1 MARPIPGT
9 GSLRVFEAAGRH
21 LNFTRAAE
29 ELHVTPAAVS
39 HQIKEF
45 EDQLDIRLL
54 ERTSRSMRLTSAG
67 EILHAA
73 VTEALAGLSR
83 AVGQMQR
90 QRDSTAL
97 KVTASTSIAARW
109 LVPRL
114 DDFMKEMPGVDVR
127 LDVSDRVREFGR
139 DEIDVAIRFGNGNYP
154 GHRADRLFDNTI
166 FPVCSPALLRTK
178 KPLLH
183 PRDLL
188 QHRLIH
194 VDWSA
199 PGVMWPNWRMWMLAA
214 GVTDYQETAGLRL
227 DNSGLALQAAID
239 GQGVALGDSSL
250 VSDDLA
256 AGRLVQPFAVTI
268 KGPPQFAYYVISPI
282 ATQNDPL
289 VRSFR
294 DWILDEAAKTPL
306 VK

>member
-1 MARPIPGT
+1 MRFIPGT
-9 GSLRVFEAAGRH
+9 GSLKVFEAAGRH

-29 ELHVTPAAVS
+29 ELHVTPAAIS

-54 ERTSRSMRLTSAG
+54 ERTSRSMRLTPAG

-73 VTEALAGLSR
+73 VTEALAGLAR

-90 QRDSTAL
+90 RREGAAL
-97 KVTASTSIAARW
+97 RVTASTSVAARW

-114 DDFMKEMPGVDVR
+114 DDFMAALPGVDVR
-127 LDVSDRVREFGR
+127 LDVSDRVRDFAR
-139 DEIDVAIRFGNGNYP
+139 DDVDVAIRFGNGNYP
-154 GHRADRLFDNTI
+154 GYRADRLFDNTI
-166 FPVCSPALLRTK
+166 FPVCSPALLKTK

-194 VDWSA
+194 VEWSA
-199 PGVMWPNWRMWMLAA
+199 PGVIWPNWRMWMLAA
-214 GVTDYQETAGLRL
+214 GVSDYQETSGLRL

-256 AGRLVQPFAVTI
+256 AGRLVQPFALTI
-268 KGPPQFAYYVISPI
+268 KGPPQFAYYVISPTE
-282 ATQNDPL
+282 TQDEAL
-289 VRSFR
+289 VRAFR
-294 DWILDEAAKTPL
+294 EWILSEAARTPL
-306 VK
+306 VT

>member
-1 MARPIPGT
+1 MVRPIPGT

-45 EDQLDIRLL
+45 EEQLDIRLL

-73 VTEALAGLSR
+73 VTEALAGLTR

-90 QRDSTAL
+90 RRDSAAIR
-97 KVTASTSIAARW
+97 VTASTSVAARW

-114 DDFMKEMPGVDVR
+114 DEFMQAMPGVDVR
-127 LDVSDRVREFGR
+127 LDVSDRVRDFGR
-139 DEIDVAIRFGNGNYP
+139 DEIDLAIRFGNGNYP

-166 FPVCSPALLRTK
+166 FPVCSPALLKTK

-194 VDWSA
+194 VEWSA

-268 KGPPQFAYYVISPI
+268 KGPPQFAYYVISPVE
-282 ATQNDPL
+282 TQNDPL
-289 VRSFR
+289 VRAFR
-294 DWILDEAAKTPL
+294 EWILDEAAKTPL

>member
-1 MARPIPGT
+1 MVRPIPGT

-73 VTEALAGLSR
+73 VTEALAGLTR

-90 QRDSTAL
+90 RRDSAAL
-97 KVTASTSIAARW
+97 RVTASTSVAARW

-114 DDFMKEMPGVDVR
+114 DDFMQAMPGVDVR
-127 LDVSDRVREFGR
+127 LDVSDRVRDFGR

-154 GHRADRLFDNTI
+154 GYRADRLFDNTI

-194 VDWSA
+194 VEWSA
-199 PGVMWPNWRMWMLAA
+199 PGVIWPNWRMWLLAA

-250 VSDDLA
+250 VSDDLT

-282 ATQNDPL
+282 ETQNDPL

>member
-1 MARPIPGT
+1 MVRPIPGT

-45 EDQLDIRLL
+45 EDQLDLRLL
-54 ERTSRSMRLTSAG
+54 ERTSRSMRLTEAG

-73 VTEALAGLSR
+73 VTEALAGLGR
-83 AVGQMQR
+83 AVGSMQR
-90 QRDSTAL
+90 RRDNAAL
-97 KVTASTSIAARW
+97 RVTASTSVAARW

-114 DDFMKEMPGVDVR
+114 DDFMKAMPGVDVR

-139 DEIDVAIRFGNGNYP
+139 DDIDVAIRFGNGNYP

-166 FPVCSPALLRTK
+166 FPVCSPALLKTK

-214 GVTDYQETAGLRL
+214 GVTDYQETPGLRL
-227 DNSGLALQAAID
+227 DNSGLALQAAMD

-268 KGPPQFAYYVISPI
+268 KGPPQFAYYIISPVE
-282 ATQNDPL
+282 TQNDPL
-289 VRSFR
+289 VRAFR
-294 DWILDEAAKTPL
+294 EWILDEAAKTPL

>member
-1 MARPIPGT
+1 MVRPIPGT

-73 VTEALAGLSR
+73 VTEALAGLTR

-90 QRDSTAL
+90 RRDSAAL
-97 KVTASTSIAARW
+97 RVTASTSVAARW

-114 DDFMKEMPGVDVR
+114 DDFMQAMPGVDVR
-127 LDVSDRVREFGR
+127 LDVSDRVRDFGR

-154 GHRADRLFDNTI
+154 GYRADRLFDNTI

-194 VDWSA
+194 VEWSA
-199 PGVMWPNWRMWMLAA
+199 PGVIWPNWRMWLLAA

-282 ATQNDPL
+282 ETQNDPL

>member
-1 MARPIPGT
+1 MVRLIPGT

-45 EDQLDIRLL
+45 EEQLDIRLL
-54 ERTSRSMRLTSAG
+54 ERTSRSMRLTAAG

-73 VTEALAGLSR
+73 VTEALAGLTR

-90 QRDSTAL
+90 RRDSAAL

-114 DDFMKEMPGVDVR
+114 DDFMKTMPGVDVR
-127 LDVSDRVREFGR
+127 LDVSDRVREFAR

-268 KGPPQFAYYVISPI
+268 KGPQQFAYYVISPV

>member
-1 MARPIPGT
+1 MRFLPGT
-9 GSLRVFEAAGRH
+9 GSLKVFEAAGRH
-21 LNFTRAAE
+21 LNFTRAAQ

-45 EDQLDIRLL
+45 EEQLGERLM
-54 ERTSRSMRLTSAG
+54 ERTSRSMRLTEAG
-67 EILHAA
+67 QILHVA
-73 VTEALAGLSR
+73 VGEALAGLNR
-83 AVGQMQR
+83 ALQQLQR
-90 QRDSTAL
+90 GITRRI
-97 KVTASTSIAARW
+97 KVSASTSIAAKW

-114 DDFMKEMPGVDVR
+114 DDYMQLHPGAEVQ
-127 LDVSDRVREFGR
+127 LDVSDRVRDFSR

-154 GHRADRLFDNTI
+154 GSRADRLFDNTI
-166 FPVCSPALLRTK
+166 FPVCSPALLTSK
-178 KPLLH
+178 KPLKH

-194 VDWSA
+194 VEWSGQ
-199 PGVMWPNWRMWMLAA
+199 GVTWPNWRMWMLAA
-214 GVTDYQETAGLRL
+214 GVSDYNETSGLYL
-227 DNSGLALQAAID
+227 DNSGLALQAAVD

-256 AGRLVQPFAVTI
+256 AGRLVQPFALTI

-282 ATQNDPL
+282 ATQDEPL
-289 VRSFR
+289 IKSFR
-294 DWILDEAAKTPL
+294 DWILDEAARTPL

>member
-1 MARPIPGT
+1 MVRPIPGT

-67 EILHAA
+67 EILHVA

-90 QRDSTAL
+90 RRDSAAL

-214 GVTDYQETAGLRL
+214 GVTDYQEAAGLRL

-268 KGPPQFAYYVISPI
+268 KGPPQFAYYVISPVE
-282 ATQNDPL
+282 TQNDPL

>member
-1 MARPIPGT
+1 MARFIPGT
-9 GSLRVFEAAGRH
+9 GSLRAFEAAGRH

-29 ELHVTPAAVS
+29 ELHLTPAAIS

-45 EDQLDIRLL
+45 EDQLGQRLI
-54 ERTSRSMRLTSAG
+54 ERTSRSMRLTPAG

-73 VTEALAGLSR
+73 VSEALDGLGRAASR
-83 AVGQMQR
+83 LQR
-90 QRDSTAL
+90 GRDASRL
-97 KVTASTSIAARW
+97 KVSASTSIAAKW

-114 DDFMKEMPGVDVR
+114 DDYMQTTPGADVQ
-127 LDVSDRVREFGR
+127 LDVSDRVRDFIQ
-139 DEIDVAIRFGNGNYP
+139 DDIDVAIRFGNGHYP
-154 GHRADRLFDNTI
+154 AYRADRLFDNTI
-166 FPVCSPALLRTK
+166 FPVCSPALLTSK
-178 KPLLH
+178 KPLQH

-194 VDWSA
+194 VEWSGQ
-199 PGVMWPNWRMWMLAA
+199 GVTWPNWRMWMLAA
-214 GVTDYQETAGLRL
+214 GVSDFNETRGLHL

-256 AGRLVQPFAVTI
+256 AVRLVQPFALTI
-268 KGPPQFAYYVISPI
+268 KGPAQFAYYVISRME
-282 ATQNDPL
+282 TQNDPL

-294 DWILDEAAKTPL
+294 EWILDEAARTPL

>member
-1 MARPIPGT
+1 MVRPIPGT

-73 VTEALAGLSR
+73 VSEALAGLTR

-90 QRDSTAL
+90 RRDSAAL
-97 KVTASTSIAARW
+97 RVTASTSVAARW

-114 DDFMKEMPGVDVR
+114 DDFMQAMPGVDVR
-127 LDVSDRVREFGR
+127 LDVSDRVRDFGR

-154 GHRADRLFDNTI
+154 GYRADRLFDNTI
-166 FPVCSPALLRTK
+166 FPVCSPALLKTK

-194 VDWSA
+194 VEWSA

-268 KGPPQFAYYVISPI
+268 KGPPQFAYYVISPVE
-282 ATQNDPL
+282 TQNDPL
-289 VRSFR
+289 VRAFR
-294 DWILDEAAKTPL
+294 EWILDEAAKTPL

>member
-1 MARPIPGT
+1 MVRPIPGT

-67 EILHAA
+67 ETLHAA
-73 VTEALAGLSR
+73 VTEALAGLTR

-90 QRDSTAL
+90 RRDSAAL
-97 KVTASTSIAARW
+97 RVTASTSVAARW

-114 DDFMKEMPGVDVR
+114 DDFMQSMPGVDVR
-127 LDVSDRVREFGR
+127 LDVSDRVRDFGR

-166 FPVCSPALLRTK
+166 FPVCSPALLKTK

-194 VDWSA
+194 VEWSA
-199 PGVMWPNWRMWMLAA
+199 PGVIWPNWRMWLLAA

-268 KGPPQFAYYVISPI
+268 KGPPQFAYYVISPVE
-282 ATQNDPL
+282 TQNDPL
-289 VRSFR
+289 VRTFR
-294 DWILDEAAKTPL
+294 EWILDEAAKTPL

>member
-1 MARPIPGT
+1 MRPIPGT

-73 VTEALAGLSR
+73 VTEALAGLTR

-90 QRDSTAL
+90 RRDSAAL
-97 KVTASTSIAARW
+97 RVTASTSVAARW

-114 DDFMKEMPGVDVR
+114 DDFMQAMPGVDVR
-127 LDVSDRVREFGR
+127 LDVSDRVRDFGR

-166 FPVCSPALLRTK
+166 FPVCSPALLKTK

-194 VDWSA
+194 VEWSA

-256 AGRLVQPFAVTI
+256 SGRLVQPFALTI
-268 KGPPQFAYYVISPI
+268 KGPPQFAYYVISPVE
-282 ATQNDPL
+282 TQNDPL
-289 VRSFR
+289 VRAFR
-294 DWILDEAAKTPL
+294 EWILDEAAKTPL

>member
-1 MARPIPGT
+1 MVRPIPGT

-45 EDQLDIRLL
+45 EEQLDIRLL

-73 VTEALAGLSR
+73 VSEALAGLTR
-83 AVGQMQR
+83 AVGQIQR
-90 QRDSTAL
+90 RRDSAAL

-114 DDFMKEMPGVDVR
+114 DDFMKTMPGVDVR
-127 LDVSDRVREFGR
+127 LDVSDRVREFAR

-178 KPLLH
+178 KPLSH

-268 KGPPQFAYYVISPI
+268 KGPPQFAYYVISPVE
-282 ATQNDPL
+282 TQNDPL

>member
-1 MARPIPGT
+1 MVRPIPGT

-45 EDQLDIRLL
+45 EEQLDIRLL
-54 ERTSRSMRLTSAG
+54 ERTSRSMRLTEAG
-67 EILHAA
+67 ELLHAA
-73 VTEALAGLSR
+73 VTEALAGLGR
-83 AVGQMQR
+83 AVGLMQR
-90 QRDSTAL
+90 RRDSAAL
-97 KVTASTSIAARW
+97 RVTASTSIAARW

-114 DDFMKEMPGVDVR
+114 DDFMQTMPGVDVR

-166 FPVCSPALLRTK
+166 FPVCSPALLKTK

-194 VDWSA
+194 VEWSA

-214 GVTDYQETAGLRL
+214 GVADYQETAGLRL

-268 KGPPQFAYYVISPI
+268 KGPPQFAYYVISPVE
-282 ATQNDPL
+282 TQNDPL

-306 VK
+306 VE

>member
-1 MARPIPGT
+1 MRFIPGT
-9 GSLRVFEAAGRH
+9 GSLKVFEAAGRH

-29 ELHVTPAAVS
+29 ELHVTPAAIS

-54 ERTSRSMRLTSAG
+54 ERTSRSMRLTPAG
-67 EILHAA
+67 ELLHAA

-90 QRDSTAL
+90 RREGASL
-97 KVTASTSIAARW
+97 RVTASTSIAARW

-114 DDFMKEMPGVDVR
+114 DDFMAAMPGVDVR
-127 LDVSDRVREFGR
+127 LDVSDRVRDFDR
-139 DEIDVAIRFGNGNYP
+139 DGVDVAIRFGNGNYP

-166 FPVCSPALLRTK
+166 FPVCSPALLKTK

-194 VDWSA
+194 VEWNA
-199 PGVMWPNWRMWMLAA
+199 PGVIWPNWRMWMLAA
-214 GVTDYQETAGLRL
+214 GVSDYQETPGLRL

-268 KGPPQFAYYVISPI
+268 KGPPQFAYYVISPTG
-282 ATQNDPL
+282 TQDEAL
-289 VRSFR
+289 VRAFR
-294 DWILDEAAKTPL
+294 DWILGEAARTPL
-306 VK
+306 VE